1 MMTIDDNIKIDD
13 TGASL
18 CVHCDGA
25 LGASSADPFEKVI
38 RRERP
43 STPAEPGVHA
53 LPSHFTDRPITVRQA
68 FCPHCLT
75 LLAMEIVPGDEPGYR
90 HWRLEADTSV
100 QR

>member
-1 MMTIDDNIKIDD
+1 MMTIDDNVKIADS
-13 TGASL
+13 GSVL
-18 CVHCDGA
+18 CTHCDGV

-53 LPSHFTDRPITVRQA
+53 PPIHFTDRPITVRQA
-68 FCPHCLT
+68 FCPNCLT

-90 HWRLEADTSV
+90 HWTLKADDTV
-100 QR
+100 Q